1 MSGVTCLTVRGF
13 KSINALE
20 RFELGS
26 LNVLIGP
33 NGAGKSTLLDVFAMF
48 AAMANGR
55 LRLFVA
61 TEDGPD
67 ALLHRGRKHTS
78 KMEIEIAFP
87 NGTYRAGLTAVG
99 DHLVLTHEETS
110 TGWVGSGHYESDLA
124 VVERTE
130 SDPFARYLREA
141 MSEWRVYHF
150 HDTSI
155 SAGMRQAQPVRDNL
169 QLHADGS
176 NLAPFLR
183 HIRERHPEDYRQILD
198 TVRLAAPYIEDF
210 LYREEPGERVDLEWL
225 ETGLEQG
232 RTFGPRQLSD
242 GTLRFICLATLLLQ
256 PVRMQPST
264 ILIDGPELG
273 LHPAAITILAAL
285 LSRASETRQVIVS
298 TQSVDLLNEMRPD
311 DVVVSDRRDGAPVFC
326 RLDLDQL
333 AEWLSDH
340 ALGELWMMNTFGG
353 RP

>member
-1 MSGVTCLTVRGF
+1 MSGVAHLTVRGF

-33 NGAGKSTLLDVFAMF
+33 NGAGKSNLLDAFRMF
-48 AAMANGR
+48 AAMARGQ

-61 TEDGPD
+61 KEDGPD
-67 ALLHRGRKHTS
+67 ALLHRGRKHTPD
-78 KMEIEIAFP
+78 MEVELAFP
-87 NGTYRAGLTAVG
+87 NGTYRVGLTATG
-99 DHLVLTHEETS
+99 RALVVTHEETS
-110 TGWVGSGHYESDLA
+110 LGWVGSGHYESDLA
-124 VVERTE
+124 EVERTE
-130 SDPFARYLREA
+130 ADPFARYLRKA

-150 HDTSI
+150 HDTSL
-155 SAGMRQAQPVRDNL
+155 SAGMRQSQPVRDNL

-183 HIRERHPEDYRQILD
+183 HIRERHPANYHRILD
-198 TVRLAAPYIEDF
+198 TVRLAAPFIEDF

-225 ETGLEQG
+225 ERGLEQG
-232 RTFGPRQLSD
+232 KTFGPRQLSD
-242 GTLRFICLATLLLQ
+242 GTIRFTCLATLLLQ
-256 PVRMQPST
+256 PVHMQPST
-264 ILIDGPELG
+264 ILIDEPELG
-273 LHPAAITILAAL
+273 LHPAAITSLAAL
-285 LSRASETRQVIVS
+285 LSRASEARQLIVS

-311 DVVVSDRRDGAPVFC
+311 DVVVAERRDDASVFR

-333 AEWLSDH
+333 AEWLSDY

>member
-1 MSGVTCLTVRGF
+1 MPSVSHLTVRGF
-13 KSINALE
+13 KSIAALE

-33 NGAGKSTLLDVFAMF
+33 NGSGKSNLLDLFRMF
-48 AAMANGR
+48 GAMANER

-61 TEDGPD
+61 KEDGPD
-67 ALLHRGRKHTS
+67 ALLHGGRSHTPD
-78 KMEIEIAFP
+78 MEIEVAFP
-87 NGTYRAGLTAVG
+87 DIAYRAGLTAAG
-99 DHLVLTHEETS
+99 HDLVLTHEETS
-110 TGWVGSGHYESDLA
+110 LGWVGSGHYEPDLA
-124 VVERTE
+124 LVEKTE
-130 SDPFARYLREA
+130 ADPFARYLREA

-150 HDTSI
+150 QDTSI
-155 SAGMRQAQPVRDNL
+155 TAGMRQAQPVRDNL

-183 HIRERHPEDYRQILD
+183 RIRERHPENYREIVE

-210 LYREEPGERVDLEWL
+210 LYREEAGERVDLEWL
-225 ETGLEQG
+225 ERGVEKG

-242 GTLRFICLATLLLQ
+242 GTIRFTCLATLLLQ
-256 PVRMQPST
+256 PVHIQPST
-264 ILIDGPELG
+264 ILIDEPELG
-273 LHPAAITILAAL
+273 LHPTAITTLAAL
-285 LSRASETRQVIVS
+285 LSRASEARQVIVS
-298 TQSVDLLNEMRPD
+298 TQSVDLLNEIRPE
-311 DVVVSDRRDGAPVFC
+311 DVVVTERCDGASVFR